1 MVAHWMQNCAQLLNI
16 AACSPQTVA
25 RNNNES
31 LTTRTKP
38 GLFAFYS
45 GRLTNVHYETNNQ

>member
-1 MVAHWMQNCAQLLNI
+1 MQNCAQLLNI